1 MNKMIF
7 EALRH
12 IRAMSRHL
20 WLGLFTAWSVAVIG
34 AIVVFLIP
42 KKYEASARIFV
53 NTDSIL
59 KPLMD
64 GMAVQPDTNQRV
76 ALLSKVIISRPNVER
91 LIHETGLDSKA
102 KTAEQHERLID
113 DVMKVLS
120 IQGSGA
126 RDNIYTLKFQDTSPD
141 RARRMIELLV
151 TKFISTSQRTDTD
164 AAKQF
169 LDEQAAT
176 YEKKL
181 QDAENR
187 LKEFK
192 LQNMAGLASGES
204 KDQVAQLA
212 AVGAQL
218 EAAKLQLHE
227 AENSRDALRRSLLGE
242 NGGNAG
248 TITPATAPSTN
259 VFTLAQS
266 AAELDARIDAVQ
278 RNLDSM
284 LQKYTDNHPDVIS
297 AQRMLYD
304 LKEQRRKA
312 AASPGKADVSLA
324 DAAVP
329 GGRAA
334 EQLKVSLAQAEAAV
348 ASLRVRVAE
357 YGGRYANLR
366 EAVRRMPEYE
376 AQLAQLTRDYEMN
389 KKNYENLAARRESA
403 NIADDMLSVS
413 GVADFKLIDPP
424 RASPNAVSAPKSLML
439 LATLLLALATGSGT
453 MFLAKEIR
461 GSFYDS
467 VQLQEVTALPVLGM
481 VSMVVNDNMRAAE
494 RTRTKRLAQTAAALL
509 AAYFFVVALAF
520 LLTKPIA

>member
-1 MNKMIF
+1 MNKVIF
-7 EALRH
+7 EAMRH
-12 IRAMSRHL
+12 ARAMAHYL
-20 WLGLFTAWSVAVIG
+20 WLGLFTAWAIAVVG

-53 NTDSIL
+53 NTESIL
-59 KPLMD
+59 KPLMV

-91 LIHETGLDSKA
+91 LIHETGMDIKA
-102 KTAEQHERLID
+102 KTAEQHERLVD

-126 RDNIYTLKFQDTSPD
+126 HDNIYTLKFRDTSPE
-141 RARRMIELLV
+141 RARRMIELLL
-151 TKFISTSQRTDTD
+151 TKFISTGQRTDTD

-169 LDEQAAT
+169 LDEQATT
-176 YEKKL
+176 YEKRL
-181 QDAENR
+181 QEAENR

-192 LQNMAGLASGES
+192 LQNMVGLASGES
-204 KDQVAQLA
+204 KDQVTQLA

-218 EAAKLQLHE
+218 EDAKLQLRE
-227 AENSRDALRRSLLGE
+227 AENSRDALRRSLHGE
-242 NGGNAG
+242 SSEATGA
-248 TITPATAPSTN
+248 IAPAAASQTGAI
-259 VFTLAQS
+259 TLAQPVE
-266 AAELDARIDAVQ
+266 ELDTRIATVQ
-278 RNLDSM
+278 RDLDSL
-284 LQKYTDNHPDVIS
+284 LQRYTENHPDVIG
-297 AQRMLYD
+297 ARRLLRE

-312 AASPGKADVSLA
+312 AAQYGKGAVMLTEV
-324 DAAVP
+324 AAA
-329 GGRAA
+329 GGRAS
-334 EQLKVSLAQAEAAV
+334 EQLKVSLAQAEANV

-413 GVADFKLIDPP
+413 GVADFRLIDPP
-424 RASPNAVSAPKSLML
+424 RVSPNAVSVPKSLML
-439 LATLLLALATGSGT
+439 LATIVLALAIGGGV

-461 GSFYDS
+461 GRFYDS
-467 VQLQEVTALPVLGM
+467 IQLQEVTSLPILGM
-481 VSMVVNDNMRAAE
+481 VSMVVNDNMRAAS
-494 RTRTKRLAQTAAALL
+494 RAHSRRLLRTAAIMLVT
-509 AAYFFVVALAF
+509 YFIVVVTAF
-520 LLTKPIA
+520 LLTKSIA